1 MEYERQERQIGQ
13 KPNTISLVS
22 EESSGQARIS
32 FEMEKEVENS
42 LQTAEGGV
50 NIAF

>member
-1 MEYERQERQIGQ
+1 MNGKSVKAGK

-32 FEMEKEVENS
+32 FEMEKEIENS
-42 LQTAEGGV
+42 LQTAETAA